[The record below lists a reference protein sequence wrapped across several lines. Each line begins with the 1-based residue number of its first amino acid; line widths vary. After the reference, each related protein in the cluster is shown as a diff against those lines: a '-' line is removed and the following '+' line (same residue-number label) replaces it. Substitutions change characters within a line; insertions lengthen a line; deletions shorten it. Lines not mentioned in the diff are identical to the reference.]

1 MPQEPKPSRG
11 FAARIMGLQ
20 FAVVGMM
27 ILAAAAGAMWVTV
40 ERVNEQAQE
49 RALAIARTLAAD
61 PEIRAQVKGHA
72 DDDNSLD
79 AAALRAG
86 YVQRAAE
93 AARTRTGAF
102 FVVVTEDRGIRLA
115 HPTESLLGQRVSTD
129 PVALSGQESVS
140 REHGTLGESVRA
152 KVPVFAPAS
161 DTVVGEVSVG
171 VGIQE
176 LAARLRVA
184 GFWVLGLGLAAL
196 GLSAASTRWLV
207 RRLKAQTLGLEPAE
221 MAQLLRDRDAVLYGV
236 ADGVIGIGPDGRVSV
251 RNRAAR
257 IMLGLPHR
265 HESSD
270 IIGLPYTEAKL
281 PAPLV
286 AAIATCDG
294 ATLRLETERAALV
307 ATVHPVRRDG
317 TDLGQVVLL
326 RDVTTIETLGSRLD
340 AVETMASALRA
351 QRHEFANRLHTISGL
366 LHHGDVDEARDY
378 LGEVIES
385 GPVREPVQNLEA
397 IEDTYLRAFLGAKGV
412 QAYERGVVL
421 RVGDASALYGSLI
434 DAQDATAVLGN
445 LIDNA
450 LRAAVEGP
458 APRWVEVDLLSEG
471 STLHLAV
478 ADSGT
483 GVEPGLDVFAEGVST
498 GALPGS
504 PERGQGVGLPLVRR
518 LARTRGGEVWIAD
531 PGGRQ
536 EPAAP
541 ENTAHPAAGAV
552 FAARLPGVLSTES
565 GSPERTEAP

>member
-11 FAARIMGLQ
+11 FAARIMTLQ
-20 FAVVGMM
+20 FVVVGLM

-61 PEIRAQVKGHA
+61 PEIRAQVQRYA
-72 DDDNSLD
+72 DADTLD
-79 AAALRAG
+79 AAALRTG
-86 YVQRAAE
+86 YVQQAAE
-93 AARTRTGAF
+93 GVRARTGAF

-115 HPTESLLGQRVSTD
+115 HPTPSLLGQKVSTD
-129 PVALSGQESVS
+129 PVALSGHESVS

-152 KVPVFAPAS
+152 KVPVFAPGDA
-161 DTVVGEVSVG
+161 TVVGEVSVG
-171 VGIQE
+171 VGVQE
-176 LAARLRVA
+176 LAARLRTA
-184 GFWVLGLGLAAL
+184 GAWVLGLGLGAL
-196 GLSAASTRWLV
+196 ALSAASTRWLV

-251 RNRAAR
+251 RNKAAR

-270 IIGLPYTEAKL
+270 IIGQPYTDARL

-286 AAIATCDG
+286 AAIAEGTG
-294 ATLRLETERAALV
+294 ATLRLETEHAALV
-307 ATVHPVRRDG
+307 ATVHPVAREG
-317 TDLGQVVLL
+317 IDLGQVVLL

-340 AVETMASALRA
+340 AVQTMAGALRA

-366 LHHGDVDEARDY
+366 LHHGDVAEARDY
-378 LGEVIES
+378 LGEVIAS
-385 GPVREPVQNLEA
+385 GPVREPVQNLAA

-412 QAYERGVVL
+412 EAYERGVVL

-450 LRAAVEGP
+450 LRAAVQGP

-471 STLHLAV
+471 ATLHLAV
-478 ADSGT
+478 ADSGD
-483 GVEPGLDVFAEGVST
+483 GVPAGLDVFAEGVST
-498 GALPGS
+498 GALPDA
-504 PERGQGVGLPLVRR
+504 PEHGQGVGLPLVRR

-531 PGGRQ
+531 PGG
-536 EPAAP
+536 PGNT
-541 ENTAHPAAGAV
+541 ENAHSGAV
-552 FAARLPGVLSTES
+552 FAARLPGVLSTDV
-565 GSPERTEAP
+565 GTTEGKNTR

>member
-1 MPQEPKPSRG
+1 
-11 FAARIMGLQ
+11 
-20 FAVVGMM
+20 M

-61 PEIRAQVKGHA
+61 PEIRAQVKSYA
-72 DDDNSLD
+72 DAGSLES
-79 AAALRAG
+79 AVLRTG
-86 YVQRAAE
+86 YVQQAAE
-93 AARTRTGAF
+93 AVRMRTGAF
-102 FVVVTEDRGIRLA
+102 FVVVTEDRGIRLS
-115 HPTESLLGQRVSTD
+115 HPNPGLLGQKVSTE
-129 PVALSGQESVS
+129 PVALSGSESVS

-152 KVPVFAPAS
+152 KVPIFAPGA

-171 VGIQE
+171 VGGQE
-176 LAARLRVA
+176 LAARLRTA

-207 RRLKAQTLGLEPAE
+207 RRLKTQTLGLEPAE

-270 IIGLPYTEAKL
+270 IIGLPYTQARL

-286 AAIATCDG
+286 AAIAQCTG
-294 ATLRLETERAALV
+294 ATLRLETGHAALV
-307 ATVHPVRRDG
+307 ATVHPVTRDG
-317 TDLGQVVLL
+317 ADLGKVVLL
-326 RDVTTIETLGSRLD
+326 RDVTTIETLGERLD

-385 GPVREPVQNLEA
+385 GPVREPVQNLTA

-421 RVGDASALYGSLI
+421 RVGEASALYGRLN

-483 GVEPGLDVFAEGVST
+483 GVESGLDVFAEGVST
-498 GALPGS
+498 GAQSGS
-504 PERGQGVGLPLVRR
+504 PEHGHGVGLPLVRR

-531 PGGRQ
+531 PGGRRSDGPVPTSA
-536 EPAAP
+536 E
-541 ENTAHPAAGAV
+541 HPVAGAV
-552 FAARLPGVLSTES
+552 FAARLPGLLSTDS
-565 GSPERTEAP
+565 GNPERNDAR

>member
-1 MPQEPKPSRG
+1 MPHDHKPARG
-11 FAARIMGLQ
+11 FASRIMSLQ
-20 FAVVGMM
+20 FAVVGLM
-27 ILAAAAGAMWVTV
+27 ILIAAGGAMWATV
-40 ERVNEQAQE
+40 QRVDEQAQE

-61 PEIRAQVKGHA
+61 PQLQAEVQKLAAG
-72 DDDNSLD
+72 NELD
-79 AAALRAG
+79 PIALRTG
-86 YVQRAAE
+86 PVQLAAE
-93 AARTRTGAF
+93 AVRNRTGAF
-102 FVVVTEDRGIRLA
+102 FVVVTEDRGIRLS
-115 HPTESLLGQRVSTD
+115 HPNPTLLGQRVSTD
-129 PVALSGQESVS
+129 PVALSGAEDVS

-152 KVPVFAPAS
+152 KVPVFAPGS
-161 DTVVGEVSVG
+161 TGTVVGEVSVG
-171 VGIQE
+171 VGGQE
-176 LAARLRVA
+176 LAALLRVA
-184 GFWVLGLGLAAL
+184 ALWVLGFGLGAL
-196 GLSAASTRWLV
+196 GLSALATRWLV

-236 ADGVIGIGPDGRVSV
+236 LDGVIGIGPDGRVSV

-265 HESSD
+265 NAAGD
-270 IIGLPYTEAKL
+270 IIGLPFTDAQLPTALVSALTEAR
-281 PAPLV
+281 PR
-286 AAIATCDG
+286 
-294 ATLRLETERAALV
+294 TLRLETEQAALV
-307 ATVHPVRRDG
+307 ATIHPVRRDG
-317 TDLGQVVLL
+317 INLGQVVLL

-366 LHHGDVDEARDY
+366 LHHGDVDEALDY

-385 GPVREPVQNLEA
+385 GPVREPVQNLAA

-421 RVGDASALYGSLI
+421 RVGDASALYGSLL

-478 ADSGT
+478 ADSGA
-483 GVEPGLDVFAEGVST
+483 GVAPGLDVFAEGVST
-498 GALPGS
+498 ASVPDA
-504 PERGQGVGLPLVRR
+504 PEHGHGVGLPLVRR

-531 PGGRQ
+531 PGGTSTQ
-536 EPAAP
+536 EA
-541 ENTAHPAAGAV
+541 TAHPAGTSSGAV
-552 FAARLPGVLSTES
+552 FAARLPGVLSADASTTLRS
-565 GSPERTEAP
+565 YER

>member
-1 MPQEPKPSRG
+1 MPQKPKPGRG
-11 FAARIMGLQ
+11 FAARIMTLQ
-20 FAVVGMM
+20 FVVVGLM

-61 PEIRAQVKGHA
+61 PEIRAQVKRYAEAG
-72 DDDNSLD
+72 SLD
-79 AAALRAG
+79 AAALRTG
-86 YVQRAAE
+86 YVQASAE
-93 AARTRTGAF
+93 AVRTRTGAF

-115 HPTESLLGQRVSTD
+115 HPTPSLLGQKVSTD
-129 PVALSGQESVS
+129 PAALSGHESVS

-152 KVPVFAPAS
+152 KVPVFAPQG

-171 VGIQE
+171 VGVQE
-176 LAARLRVA
+176 LAARLRTA
-184 GFWVLGLGLAAL
+184 GAWVLGLGLGAL
-196 GLSAASTRWLV
+196 ALSAASTRWLV

-251 RNRAAR
+251 RNKAAR

-265 HESSD
+265 HESAD
-270 IIGLPYTEAKL
+270 IIGLPYTDARL

-286 AAIATCDG
+286 AAIASCDG
-294 ATLRLETERAALV
+294 ATLRLETEHAALV
-307 ATVHPVRRDG
+307 ATVHPVTRDG
-317 TDLGQVVLL
+317 QDLGQVVLL

-366 LHHGDVDEARDY
+366 LHHGDVAEARAY

-385 GPVREPVQNLEA
+385 GPVREPVQNLAA

-421 RVGDASALYGSLI
+421 RVGDASALYGRLG

-471 STLHLAV
+471 TTLHLAV
-478 ADSGT
+478 ADSGD

-498 GALPGS
+498 GALPDA
-504 PERGQGVGLPLVRR
+504 PEHGQGVGLPLVRR

-531 PGGRQ
+531 PGG
-536 EPAAP
+536 PGNA
-541 ENTAHPAAGAV
+541 ENAHSGAV
-552 FAARLPGVLSTES
+552 FAARLPGVLSTEN
-565 GSPERTEAP
+565 GTTEGKNAR